1 MTVNG
6 EGEETNFCTRPRNCK
21 GPSRETSFCLE
32 DLRIFF
38 CTQLMMV
45 DLSRAAA
52 MLFVPSAESAYRISL
67 KNAHDIHPETL
78 FL

>member
-1 MTVNG
+1 MAKEKKQTFAHDLATAKGQV
-6 EGEETNFCTRPRNCK
+6 EGQA
-21 GPSRETSFCLE
+21 SA
-32 DLRIFF
+32 LRICAYS

-45 DLSRAAA
+45 DFSRAAA
-52 MLFVPSAESAYRISL
+52 MLFVPSAESAYRTSL